1 MEIISSTVLEI
12 IMDYGAIRLAAH
24 VFTNE
29 ENHRD
34 TMTYLRTFHIKQP
47 NNIIIGHL
55 RPWRPS

>member
-1 MEIISSTVLEI
+1 MEIISSTVWEI

-55 RPWRPS
+55 RP